1 MANRETIEVSIAGH
15 LMRMVAEGDERPHI
29 ERAAR
34 RVSEAIQKLQTTTGA
49 TSSPAKI
56 ATMVAFQT
64 AFDLSVADEMLEEAQ
79 KLHEE
84 LQRQKEAV
92 KRLESLLSRVD
103 DALAY

>member
-1 MANRETIEVSIAGH
+1 MANRETIEVTIAGH
-15 LMRMVAEGDERPHI
+15 VMRMNADEGERNHI

-34 RVSEAIQKLQTTTGA
+34 RVSDAILKLQTSGGTA
-49 TSSPAKI
+49 SPAKI

-79 KLHEE
+79 RLHEE